1 MGETRM
7 VGMIVTGH
15 GSFAT
20 GVTSG
25 LRLLAGESENYE
37 AVDFLPEDSVISLTE
52 KLKAAAERLSGC
64 SGILIFADLTGGSPF
79 NVSIRM
85 KLEGNGALE
94 VIGGAN
100 LPSVLQG
107 YMARMAEDDVSVLAM
122 DVLAAGKEAMVRF
135 EASGNDDDD
144 YEE

>member
-1 MGETRM
+1 M

>member
-1 MGETRM
+1 M

-15 GSFAT
+15 GNFAT
-20 GVTSG
+20 GITGG
-25 LRLLAGESENYE
+25 LRLLAGEPEDYE
-37 AVDFLPEDSVISLTE
+37 AVDFLPGDSVDSLTE
-52 KLKAAAERLSGC
+52 KLRAAAEKLSGC
-64 SGILIFADLTGGSPF
+64 SGILILADLVGGSPF

-85 KLEGNGALE
+85 KMEGDGTLE

-100 LPSVLQG
+100 LPAVLQG
-107 YMARMAEDDVSVLAM
+107 YMSRMAEDDVSRLAE
-122 DVLAAGKEAMVRF
+122 DVLRAGKDAMVRF

>member
-1 MGETRM
+1 M

-25 LRLLAGESENYE
+25 LRLLAGEPENYE

-64 SGILIFADLTGGSPF
+64 SGILIFADLTGGSPL

>member
-1 MGETRM
+1 M

-25 LRLLAGESENYE
+25 LRLLAGEPENYE

>member
-1 MGETRM
+1 
-7 VGMIVTGH
+7 
-15 GSFAT
+15 
-20 GVTSG
+20 
-25 LRLLAGESENYE
+25 
-37 AVDFLPEDSVISLTE
+37 
-52 KLKAAAERLSGC
+52 
-64 SGILIFADLTGGSPF
+64 
-79 NVSIRM
+79 M